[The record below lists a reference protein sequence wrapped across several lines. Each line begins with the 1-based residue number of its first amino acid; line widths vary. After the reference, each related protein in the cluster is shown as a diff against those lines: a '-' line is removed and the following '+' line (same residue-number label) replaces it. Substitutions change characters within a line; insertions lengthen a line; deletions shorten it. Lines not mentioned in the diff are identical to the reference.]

1 MRPVNWAFGHR
12 IRTLVFVQLNRNLI
26 YFSTGFTFC
35 SPFTVWSYSLLFQVK
50 VVTYC
55 CNPNLDIYLPDHV
68 ASYPKGVMFVFTS
81 MTPSDLKNQ
90 ILLDSQSLYLNYENF
105 MVNSQAVSVA
115 PSKQYPNIGCSCY

>member
-1 MRPVNWAFGHR
+1 MF
-12 IRTLVFVQLNRNLI
+12 LQ
-26 YFSTGFTFC
+26 
-35 SPFTVWSYSLLFQVK
+35 
-50 VVTYC
+50 
-55 CNPNLDIYLPDHV
+55 NLDIYLPDHV

-115 PSKQYPNIGCSCY
+115 SSKQYPNIGCSCY